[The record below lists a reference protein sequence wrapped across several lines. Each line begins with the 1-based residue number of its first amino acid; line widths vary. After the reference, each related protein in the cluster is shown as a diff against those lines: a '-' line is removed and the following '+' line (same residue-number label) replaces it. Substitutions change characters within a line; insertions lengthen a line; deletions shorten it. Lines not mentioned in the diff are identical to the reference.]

1 MGIYEHSV
9 IQMCSPQSLT
19 LVHHNL
25 YANGLGGFSGKAMMK
40 PLSPHESKANFRE
53 DKGTA
58 ISNVTQSQSLSK
70 GDSVFASVK
79 KPARDRTINRHPC
92 KEEVSSN
99 PTSTVRMRIQS
110 CPKSL
115 GQILVFYHRPLPS
128 VGDPQKQPLRC
139 HLFKVGF

>member
-1 MGIYEHSV
+1 
-9 IQMCSPQSLT
+9 
-19 LVHHNL
+19 
-25 YANGLGGFSGKAMMK
+25 MK

-53 DKGTA
+53 DKGTS

-79 KPARDRTINRHPC
+79 KLARDRTINRHPC

-110 CPKSL
+110 CPTES
-115 GQILVFYHRPLPS
+115 GPDTS
-128 VGDPQKQPLRC
+128 VLLQASTICWRSSKTATPMSSFLKWD
-139 HLFKVGF
+139 FD